1 MRQLTQIAAEPS
13 CKLSD
18 ARTELRSALTS
29 DIATRVLHRDTGSLH
44 REDALQGCFGDRYVS
59 ALLLFS
65 HHRYE
70 LNVRLRLGVA
80 EVLRLRA
87 IAACAT

>member
-1 MRQLTQIAAEPS
+1 MAPVLCIMTTG
-13 CKLSD
+13 D
-18 ARTELRSALTS
+18 
-29 DIATRVLHRDTGSLH
+29 TRH
-44 REDALQGCFGDRYVS
+44 EDALQGCFGDRYVS

>member
-65 HHRYE
+65 HHRHE

-80 EVLRLRA
+80 EILR
-87 IAACAT
+87 